1 MNKIRSFACICLMPL
16 LEACGNVSAADSS
29 DNGATTADVQAAVGD
44 CESRNVILMI
54 CDGCGYNQIAVADL
68 YENGSLHSEP
78 YDLFPVVVPMSTWS
92 LSGNVYDP
100 QKAKNDPRWV
110 LDKPTDSGASATAFA
125 TGKKTTNGKIGMDE
139 NGNALVNLAEKAIQ
153 AGKTAGVVS
162 TMPFSHATPASFIAH
177 NADRN
182 DYEAIAKNMIYD
194 SKASVLI
201 GAGNPFYDNDGKKTD
216 SPQYGY
222 VGGKDTWDALAA
234 GTARNRDGA
243 WTLIERKGEFDSLAA
258 GLGKAPERLIGVAEV
273 YSTLQEARS
282 GGNAATDTVGQ
293 IPLISTVPELSTMS
307 SAALR
312 VLAQDTAGFFLMIE
326 GGAIDVAGHGNFIA
340 RAIEE
345 KTGFNQAVRTVIA
358 WIEKNGGWKENLLV
372 ITGDHETGYLTGPKG
387 LYEISPNSFAVDYN
401 PVNRGK
407 GKIPGYAWNSN
418 SHTNQLVPLFA
429 KGACA
434 VPLRAT
440 ALKLDPVRGEYTDNA
455 IVGKVLLQILGN

>member
-1 MNKIRSFACICLMPL
+1 
-16 LEACGNVSAADSS
+16 
-29 DNGATTADVQAAVGD
+29 
-44 CESRNVILMI
+44 
-54 CDGCGYNQIAVADL
+54 
-68 YENGSLHSEP
+68 
-78 YDLFPVVVPMSTWS
+78 
-92 LSGNVYDP
+92 
-100 QKAKNDPRWV
+100 
-110 LDKPTDSGASATAFA
+110 
-125 TGKKTTNGKIGMDE
+125 
-139 NGNALVNLAEKAIQ
+139 
-153 AGKTAGVVS
+153 
-162 TMPFSHATPASFIAH
+162 
-177 NADRN
+177 
-182 DYEAIAKNMIYD
+182 
-194 SKASVLI
+194 
-201 GAGNPFYDNDGKKTD
+201 
-216 SPQYGY
+216 
-222 VGGKDTWDALAA
+222 
-234 GTARNRDGA
+234 
-243 WTLIERKGEFDSLAA
+243 
-258 GLGKAPERLIGVAEV
+258 
-273 YSTLQEARS
+273 
-282 GGNAATDTVGQ
+282 
-293 IPLISTVPELSTMS
+293 
-307 SAALR
+307 
-312 VLAQDTAGFFLMIE
+312 MIE